1 MATYGEI
8 SGGQLSRRA
17 LLRLTQVAGIG
28 VLGAVLSACAPATT
42 APAPTPAAVPPGA
55 PASAPTPAAA
65 APTTAPTQAATQP
78 AATQP
83 AATAPAT
90 TAPAQVGSAP
100 AGWDQL
106 VAAAQK
112 EGKVVVSGP
121 PDPDTRSQ
129 LPAAFKQRFNIDV
142 EYLGGNSGQLATRMQ
157 TERAANQYTVDVSLA
172 GPDTMWD
179 QFLGNNWVDP
189 IEPVLMLPEVID
201 PKVWPTGR
209 PWFRDPAGNTILQLS
224 NTISPFAYVNTTD
237 VSDGDIKTTDDLL
250 DPKWKGKIASYDPSV
265 NGGGL
270 IDGSVIYVTK
280 GEDFARQLYQNQG
293 LAFSRDYQQLAD
305 WVAHDNFAI
314 VMGAAQAYID
324 RYAGLPIQR
333 LVVSDLPAIVAG
345 SFALLSLFNNA
356 PHPNAAKVFVN
367 WIASREGTTVFART
381 QAAAPVRTDIDATA
395 WVRPEFIPKPGV
407 EYFDVYGYQYA
418 KEVRKPSQQLYGAII
433 GG

>member
-17 LLRLTQVAGIG
+17 LLRLTQVAGMG
-28 VLGAVLSACAPATT
+28 VLGVALSACAPATPAPAPAPTSAAVPTSAATAPTT
-42 APAPTPAAVPPGA
+42 APAPAAA
-55 PASAPTPAAA
+55 APAAA
-65 APTTAPTQAATQP
+65 APT
-78 AATQP
+78 
-83 AATAPAT
+83 T